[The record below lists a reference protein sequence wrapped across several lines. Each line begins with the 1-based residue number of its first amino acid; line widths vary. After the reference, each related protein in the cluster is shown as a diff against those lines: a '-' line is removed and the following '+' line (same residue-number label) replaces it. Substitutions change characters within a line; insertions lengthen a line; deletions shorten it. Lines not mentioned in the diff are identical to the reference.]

1 MFYTFLCMAN
11 TKEKK
16 IYKAFFVDPVK
27 FKEFDISARM
37 QGMSFSALLRQLIE
51 EYLQTKN
58 APKGK

>member
-1 MFYTFLCMAN
+1 MAN